1 MIWLKVLHIMAIASW
16 GGLLLYLPAVV
27 ASNVHPR
34 THLAH
39 ELKNEAFGRYLFTL
53 AATPAALVAI
63 ISGTLLFLLD
73 RNIAAWMFAKLF
85 AVCGLV
91 FCHAACGWLVL
102 RSEQEPARARP
113 AVTFAVAATA
123 PLFILLILWLVL
135 ARPI

>member
-16 GGLLLYLPAVV
+16 SGLLLYLPAVA

-34 THLAH
+34 THLAD

-53 AATPAALVAI
+53 AATPAALIAI
-63 ISGTLLFLLD
+63 ASGTLLFLLD
-73 RNIAAWMFAKLF
+73 RNIAGWMLAKLF

-91 FCHAACGWLVL
+91 LCHVMCGWLVL
-102 RSEQEPARARP
+102 RTEQEPTRSHP
-113 AVTFAVAATA
+113 AVVVGVGAVA
-123 PLFILLILWLVL
+123 PIFILIILWLVL